1 MLLDHGRVPWGPP
14 TNEPVLAD
22 VRLDLYRK
30 RGGILFRG
38 TDQVATLYIRVE
50 TWCTQVGGH
59 LWWRRWS
66 EPAEGVHGF
75 LVDAGGGFDDFV
87 IGAEALGDELAD
99 WNQGRFLCRGE
110 TLQVSWLDDDASQR
124 ARVQTFG
131 LDPLG
136 G

>member
-1 MLLDHGRVPWGPP
+1 VEILVLR
-14 TNEPVLAD
+14 NEIAVLRTANPKP
-22 VRLDLYRK
+22 RK
-30 RGGILFRG
+30 PIWPDRAILS
-38 TDQVATLYIRVE
+38 ALTLYIRVE
-50 TWCTQVGGH
+50 TRCTQVGGH

-99 WNQGRFLCRGE
+99 WNQGRFLYRGE